1 VRGEVKE
8 RMKIAQG
15 WRCCMKVFAI
25 RHDAVKG
32 RAMPSRPIEFRSEDV
47 HHLATV
53 DCCWSAVEVKRHRS
67 ISQPTE

>member
-1 VRGEVKE
+1 
-8 RMKIAQG
+8 
-15 WRCCMKVFAI
+15 MKVFAI